1 MEIKK
6 YEIKECI
13 LDKETLESSELR
25 KAIRDRHFY
34 ERQRDYFEIERVIFN
49 PPATIVIWKGG
60 TKTVVKCNG
69 EKFDQEK
76 GLAMAISKRALAVG
90 NRYHKVFKKWCKEE
104 DDFSELFEEEL
115 KEDEKQKP
123 KLKDIRDYDC
133 FSLEVIHEDEEL
145 NPGETVVVVATREEL
160 SRILIPERYMF
171 KIGEMVMFDDITNKI
186 HFDDGSFWWI
196 PSRLL
201 RRVVANAKTK

>member
-1 MEIKK
+1 MDIRGFLEAQEIARNEQRYRQYKK
-6 YEIKECI
+6 E
-13 LDKETLESSELR
+13 LDEMLFEERLFNY
-25 KAIRDRHFY
+25 FY
-34 ERQRDYFEIERVIFN
+34 IERVIFN
-49 PPATIVIWKGG
+49 PPATIVIWLDG

-90 NRYHKVFKKWCKEE
+90 NRYHKTFKKWCKEE
-104 DDFSELFEEEL
+104 DDFSELFEEET

-123 KLKDIRDYDC
+123 KLKDIREYDC

-145 NPGETVVVVATREEL
+145 NPGEIVVLVAPREEL

-186 HFDDGSFWWI
+186 RFNDGSFWWI

-201 RRVVANAKTK
+201 RRVVVNAKTK